1 MSTYA
6 VVLSFEAEQES
17 IRGNWGITEEDM
29 RRKYGDPMQQPCH
42 NRTLPISWN
51 SLAAGLDKLSTL
63 KNRFGADALYE

>member
-1 MSTYA
+1 
-6 VVLSFEAEQES
+6 
-17 IRGNWGITEEDM
+17 
-29 RRKYGDPMQQPCH
+29 MQQPCH